1 MDFGHENDWVG
12 ITLSF
17 IKAKDKILEDR
28 LELLGY
34 AQVIY
39 HVNLR
44 SGWKWVATSTLLFL
58 PFQLQFM
65 IIENS

>member
-1 MDFGHENDWVG
+1 MDFGHENYWVG

-17 IKAKDKILEDR
+17 IEAKDKILEDR

-39 HVNLR
+39 YGNLR
-44 SGWKWVATSTLLFL
+44 SGWK
-58 PFQLQFM
+58 
-65 IIENS
+65 